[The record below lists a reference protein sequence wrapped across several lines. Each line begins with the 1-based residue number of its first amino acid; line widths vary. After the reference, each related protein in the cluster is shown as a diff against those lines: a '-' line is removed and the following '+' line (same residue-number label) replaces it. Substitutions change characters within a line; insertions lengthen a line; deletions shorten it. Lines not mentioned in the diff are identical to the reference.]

1 MPSPSPTL
9 TFEEPVNVVGV
20 GSVVTATPTI
30 TVASYN
36 MRKAI
41 GTDRP
46 RRPDRVLHVLQEI
59 DADVVALQ
67 EADKRIGGRGAAVP
81 VETDRLAHIVT
92 GDGDGWVAHT
102 PANRLA
108 SARFLKRRGW
118 RRRGH

>member
-1 MPSPSPTL
+1 MPSPSPTS

-41 GTDRP
+41 GTDRR

-59 DADVVALQ
+59 DSDVVARK

-81 VETDRLAHIVT
+81 HELIDEHGLYKA
-92 GDGDGWVAHT
+92 VAFRVRH
-102 PANRLA
+102 
-108 SARFLKRRGW
+108 KRTLEGLPGGKHAEKLLRINT
-118 RRRGH
+118 RN